1 MENQPHHWTNNVY
14 LFNTFISFLFTHPMW
29 DVTDT
34 EVKTLCTLTI
44 STHTSRVGCDK
55 IWSTRKY
62 HFSTFLLTHPVWD
75 VTRWRK
81 PLALRKNISTH
92 TSRVGCD
99 VTSFSYLCFHLNFYS
114 HIPCGM
120 WPVVFRCGGR
130 IWKFL
135 LTHPVWDVTK
145 VQGITGTNSKFLLT
159 HPVWDVTCVPNFGT
173 FLMRISTHTSRV
185 GCDPLAT
192 AALKLL
198 IHFYSHIPCGMWHFT
213 TFHEW
218 LYSKNFYSHIPCG
231 MWRSAVP
238 YSLIGMKFLLTHP
251 VWDVTQVSGTVYD
264 IYEISTHTSRVG
276 CDLHAQEKIRNISSF
291 LLTHPVWDV
300 TQNPTVF
307 LIWQKNFYS
316 HIPCGMWLAT
326 ALKELQAYR
335 ISTHTSRVGC
345 DV

>member
-1 MENQPHHWTNNVY
+1 
-14 LFNTFISFLFTHPMW
+14 
-29 DVTDT
+29 
-34 EVKTLCTLTI
+34 
-44 STHTSRVGCDK
+44 
-55 IWSTRKY
+55 
-62 HFSTFLLTHPVWD
+62 
-75 VTRWRK
+75 
-81 PLALRKNISTH
+81 
-92 TSRVGCD
+92 
-99 VTSFSYLCFHLNFYS
+99 
-114 HIPCGM
+114 M

-316 HIPCGMWLAT
+316 HIPCGMWQTIHYGVMVVFRFLLTHPVWDVTGYHGNNRRQNRFLLTHPVWDVTLQSGGAK
-326 ALKELQAYR
+326 AL
-335 ISTHTSRVGC
+335 V
-345 DV
+345 